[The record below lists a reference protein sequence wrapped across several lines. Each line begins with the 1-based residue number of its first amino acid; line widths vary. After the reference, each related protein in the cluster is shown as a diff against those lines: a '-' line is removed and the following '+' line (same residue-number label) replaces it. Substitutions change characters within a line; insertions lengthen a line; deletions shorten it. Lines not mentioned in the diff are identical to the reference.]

1 MVLVAL
7 GNEYRGE
14 VGPHFQGCFPT
25 EEGNMQN
32 PNRVLSG
39 EEELGLWRGSPDG
52 IQVILHQSWVQT
64 PMAFIPDHLLESLP
78 ACAWKLTT

>member
-39 EEELGLWRGSPDG
+39 EEELGL
-52 IQVILHQSWVQT
+52 
-64 PMAFIPDHLLESLP
+64 
-78 ACAWKLTT
+78 